1 MDNCFKECLA
11 ISTLA
16 WAIEIDYILHFD
28 KEANWSIGSR
38 RKRAAWKRIF
48 QKLEK
53 DFRKESSTFL
63 EAHWSSKEIVALL
76 IWLKSFTNTA
86 VCALLVILYQ
96 EKFGKI
102 YGKLVDIGHNTLH
115 SSWRNYKTLS
125 KVLNPLW
132 SVICHFA
139 VMKFHSQWFRQ
150 KRGRKYPKYLKYLR
164 NIEMSGQKYLK
175 S

>member
-1 MDNCFKECLA
+1 MANCFKECILWLTK
-11 ISTLA
+11 STRA

-53 DFRKESSTFL
+53 DFGKESSTFL
-63 EAHWSSKEIVALL
+63 EVHWSSKEIVALL
-76 IWLKSFTNTA
+76 MWLKSFTNTA

-102 YGKLVDIGHNTLH
+102 YGKMVDIGHYTSH
-115 SSWRNYKTLS
+115 SSWRNYNTLS
-125 KVLNPLW
+125 KVLNPFW

-139 VMKFHSQWFRQ
+139 VMKFHS
-150 KRGRKYPKYLKYLR
+150 
-164 NIEMSGQKYLK
+164 
-175 S
+175 